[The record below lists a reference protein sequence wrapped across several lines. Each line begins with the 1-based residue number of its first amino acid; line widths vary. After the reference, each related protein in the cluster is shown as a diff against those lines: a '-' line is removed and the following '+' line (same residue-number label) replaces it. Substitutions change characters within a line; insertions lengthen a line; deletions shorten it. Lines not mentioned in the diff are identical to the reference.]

1 MKRSVVLAIG
11 ALALTAVADPLFA
24 AETEMAAPRAAPSA
38 RRAQPVQRAAPQ
50 RQAVAPQATQTSSFT
65 GAQAGGF
72 GGGNVGGGGF
82 ADPICQSF
90 QESGGFFAGGLNLG
104 CTPIS
109 FNQSLNK
116 TGGIGGGVAQWTV
129 PVARTVFGDLVVG
142 VIGDFGG
149 GKATSTSSQSFT
161 YADSNCF
168 GCLTTAN
175 YTNSV
180 SQGTS
185 GSVRLKAGIVTPV
198 AGWYGS
204 IMPYLTVGWVRT
216 RFDGTFNFASS
227 NYAPGCSPFTF
238 CSQIAGSTFAWSQ
251 SANGVIYGIGVD
263 IPIPAFG
270 PGVVIALDYSRADFQ
285 SFSVVAPV
293 AFTTACHPGPTVSCA
308 VTDTLN
314 VNHPSSNKFT
324 VGARFKFL

>member
-1 MKRSVVLAIG
+1 M
-11 ALALTAVADPLFA
+11 
-24 AETEMAAPRAAPSA
+24 
-38 RRAQPVQRAAPQ
+38 
-50 RQAVAPQATQTSSFT
+50 
-65 GAQAGGF
+65 
-72 GGGNVGGGGF
+72 
-82 ADPICQSF
+82 
-90 QESGGFFAGGLNLG
+90 
-104 CTPIS
+104 
-109 FNQSLNK
+109 
-116 TGGIGGGVAQWTV
+116 
-129 PVARTVFGDLVVG
+129 
-142 VIGDFGG
+142 GDFGG

-185 GSVRLKAGIVTPV
+185 GSVRFKAGIVTPV

-227 NYAPGCSPFTF
+227 AGCSPFTS
-238 CSQIAGSTFAWSQ
+238 CSQFAGSSFAWSQ

-293 AFTTACHPGPTVSCA
+293 AFTTACPPHGTGTVSCA